1 MHNSTNSTYFS
12 HFWSNIQTIKLQNKQ
27 TPTLFSR
34 KSSVHTDSTAVH
46 PQWWHDA
53 QEMLTQHAQIEY
65 YTAAQAAIN
74 IIRNQR
80 HVYDDNRSQQTT
92 RVTTV

>member
-1 MHNSTNSTYFS
+1 
-12 HFWSNIQTIKLQNKQ
+12 
-27 TPTLFSR
+27 
-34 KSSVHTDSTAVH
+34 
-46 PQWWHDA
+46 
-53 QEMLTQHAQIEY
+53 MLTQHAQIEY